1 MYLFLTYL
9 LGFLLLLY
17 EEFSDSVHKL
27 CSIFRL
33 VNVCMHKMRQF
44 RNGWLRIRILKAS
57 HF

>member
-44 RNGWLRIRILKAS
+44 RNGWLRLRI
-57 HF
+57 